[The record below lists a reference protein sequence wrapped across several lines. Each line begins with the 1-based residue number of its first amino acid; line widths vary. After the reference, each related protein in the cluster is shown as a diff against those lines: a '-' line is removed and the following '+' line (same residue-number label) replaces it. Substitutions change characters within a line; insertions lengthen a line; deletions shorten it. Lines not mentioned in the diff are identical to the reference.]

1 MCHTDH
7 TKSFNLV
14 TFVVLAAGVWRPHFV
29 VEGHGRL
36 IEPPSRATM
45 WRQGYPTPEN
55 YDDNQLFCGGVGVQY
70 GENKGKCGVC
80 GDPWNGPREH
90 EAGGKYANGIIVRS
104 YQVGQVIDVSVELT
118 ANHKG
123 YFEFRLC
130 PTDNPFE
137 RVTHSCLAKYPL
149 KVLPERDVKY
159 YVQGGEGYYGASQKI
174 HLKVQL
180 PRNVKCRACLLQWK
194 YNAGNSWGVDPDGTG
209 CIGCGNQEQF
219 YGCSDI
225 AIGHSD
231 VVLGKPAVKH
241 PWLFQEE
248 TDVEWHFGIVK
259 YNNKTTEAPPPSSS
273 PMFYTSNCCVAVM
286 VFHLMALFLSLP
298 AMF

>member
-1 MCHTDH
+1 M
-7 TKSFNLV
+7 
-14 TFVVLAAGVWRPHFV
+14 
-29 VEGHGRL
+29 
-36 IEPPSRATM
+36 
-45 WRQGYPTPEN
+45 
-55 YDDNQLFCGGVGVQY
+55 
-70 GENKGKCGVC
+70 
-80 GDPWNGPREH
+80 
-90 EAGGKYANGIIVRS
+90 
-104 YQVGQVIDVSVELT
+104 IDVSVELT

-149 KVLPERDVKY
+149 KVLPERDVRY

-273 PMFYTSNCCVAVM
+273 PIFYTSNCCVAVM